1 MTWDVADTPAPTVTI
16 IMPAYN
22 VAPYIGEALASVM
35 AQTRCDYEIIVVNDG
50 STDDLETAIAAYRT
64 RIVYIRQEN
73 GGVSA
78 ARNAALRVARGRYI
92 ALLDGDDVW
101 MPNYLERL
109 LGRLEADPQVD
120 VIYPNA
126 VVFGE
131 PRLAGKL
138 IQDIYPPREPIT
150 FEGLLTREC
159 MVFGSLIFK
168 RELIDR
174 VGTFDEG
181 LRYGEDFDMW
191 LRMARLGYRFA
202 LMREPL
208 VRYRRRAGS
217 GSTAEVPMAL
227 GVVTVYEKILRS
239 PDVTA
244 RERQLIPPLIAKVRA
259 DENLVLSK
267 QMILVGEFEQAAHH
281 LSLANAHY
289 RRLKLSVVAVLL
301 RVAPSLLARLLA
313 RRQSVASGR
322 GSVGG
327 GDSTGGVISGG
338 ERGPRSRGSGSR
350 SGTSG

>member
-1 MTWDVADTPAPTVTI
+1 VTRDVAEAPAPTVTI
-16 IMPAYN
+16 IVPAYN

-35 AQTRCDYEIIVVNDG
+35 TQTRCDYEVIVVNDG
-50 STDDLETAIAAYRT
+50 STDDLEAAIAAFRT

-92 ALLDGDDVW
+92 TLLDGDDVW
-101 MPNYLERL
+101 MPDYLERL
-109 LGRLEADPQVD
+109 LGRLEADPSID
-120 VIYPNA
+120 VIHPNA

-138 IQDIYPPREPIT
+138 IQDMYPPREPIT
-150 FEGLLTREC
+150 FERLLTREC

-174 VGTFDEG
+174 VGMFDEG

-202 LMREPL
+202 LTREPL

-217 GSTAEVPMAL
+217 SSTAEVAMARA
-227 GVVTVYEKILRS
+227 VVTAYEKILHS

-259 DENLVLSK
+259 DENLALSK
-267 QMILVGEFEQAAHH
+267 QMILVGEFERAAHH
-281 LSLANAHY
+281 LALANSHY
-289 RRLKLSVVAVLL
+289 RHLKLRLVAVLL

-313 RRQSVASGR
+313 RRQGEASG
-322 GSVGG
+322 
-327 GDSTGGVISGG
+327 
-338 ERGPRSRGSGSR
+338 
-350 SGTSG
+350 